1 MTDLKDQ
8 YTLKSDVYPRDITAA
23 LSLLENY
30 STKPSV
36 RRDEKKQQATEGL
49 QFAQR
54 SEPIAGR
61 NGKLFQNVECYKCN
75 RKGHY
80 ANQCPTVGKDGVQ
93 LMMINGTE
101 VTPTEEE
108 EDKLG
113 FNFMQQQDTTSLPN
127 TSVLIDTGSNVLVF
141 KNKQALR
148 NITQSNSGVRAHTN
162 GGYQDSTLQGYLPGF
177 FKVWYNPRCMVNI
190 LAWSDIRKKV

>member
-8 YTLKSDVYPRDITAA
+8 YTLKSDVYPNDITAA
-23 LSLLENY
+23 FNLLENY
-30 STKPSV
+30 SSKPNT
-36 RRDEKKQQATEGL
+36 RRDERNQQSTEGL

-80 ANQCPTVGKDGVQ
+80 ANQCPTAGKDGVQ

-113 FNFMQQQDTTSLPN
+113 FNFM
-127 TSVLIDTGSNVLVF
+127 
-141 KNKQALR
+141 
-148 NITQSNSGVRAHTN
+148 
-162 GGYQDSTLQGYLPGF
+162 
-177 FKVWYNPRCMVNI
+177 
-190 LAWSDIRKKV
+190 